1 MLNSGRFRQMGRSSL
16 AGFLPFYNSNDMVME
31 FASREIIPLV
41 RDMPIIFGFNATD
54 PTKDMESYIDEIKSR
69 GFSGINNYPTVGL
82 IDGELSKALEENGCH
97 YLIEVEAI
105 RIAHQKDMFTVA
117 FVFNDMQAAQ
127 MIEAGADVI
136 CVHLGLTGGGLLGAK
151 KFYRWKL
158 QRLKQKKYLK
168 NVMN

>member
-1 MLNSGRFRQMGRSSL
+1 
-16 AGFLPFYNSNDMVME
+16 
-31 FASREIIPLV
+31 
-41 RDMPIIFGFNATD
+41 
-54 PTKDMESYIDEIKSR
+54 
-69 GFSGINNYPTVGL
+69 
-82 IDGELSKALEENGCH
+82 
-97 YLIEVEAI
+97 
-105 RIAHQKDMFTVA
+105 MFTVA
-117 FVFNDMQAAQ
+117 FVFNDIQAAQ